1 MPVILP
7 VLGAIVEFLVA
18 NGTRAAIT
26 KFGQQAVK
34 QATKQ
39 MSNVQK
45 KQAQKNILN
54 KQGEIN
60 EAFAAANARTQ
71 QLLSKQRPAP
81 KFNQAER
88 IRGQEAIKVKG
99 RNKRIEGQAPS
110 RRFDAEGDLIDEIP
124 LKFAEGDVV
133 QGIGSMNMYN
143 QMYAAGDEVSSGRR
157 PGTVGP
163 NVQRDM
169 PGRMTGVAD
178 KVLTGS
184 GRPPVG
190 TMASPRSGLL
200 PTQTLSRMGTLSR
213 GGIAGLVAAGGLG
226 LFEIG
231 RQTGFDPEKLG
242 QAAAQV
248 QKSLEEVANEAAEVA
263 RELGEPIGEFVGR
276 VVQGYR
282 SEMGQ
287 GRTMSDMDRNEM
299 QQPEQP
305 KPFLGTLPMDQVTGP
320 DPFQGIPL
328 EMAAGGE
335 VFPDLTG
342 DGQVTQADIL
352 RGRGVFAEGGDV
364 SRGTDEVDQALQQID
379 SVKPEVEMLNEVVMM
394 VMKMIQSGASEEE
407 IIAALQQMDMDE
419 EDIQIVFQMVM
430 EKMQGQQQDPIQAEL
445 SQMA

>member
-54 KQGEIN
+54 KQGTLQADRALVNSRVE
-60 EAFAAANARTQ
+60 Q
-71 QLLSKQRPAP
+71 QLARQGPAP
-81 KFNQAER
+81 RFNQAER

-335 VFPDLTG
+335 AFPDLTG